1 MKIPTLKKIVKR
13 LTVLPTG
20 RYQFRTKIDGVNK
33 KHSPETLD
41 KETAAKRVQQWL
53 EELAAGNYDT
63 VTKLE
68 RKEKKVMTFQHCLS
82 IYEREAEVKEST
94 IIGNRCCYKRL
105 LRENNLKLTD
115 PVSKLTAQ
123 VLKKW
128 VKSCVGRFGDDEEK
142 AKRKDKAASILRCAL
157 SIWADKLLQY
167 YELPEGWDVLNF
179 KVSQTKIKGWAAATD
194 GRYEKAFQYFDSIKD
209 SDPQL
214 FIAFKL
220 MAEYGLRNSEASRA
234 KHHWLLP
241 HVFSV
246 LVSKVD
252 GKPRD
257 LPYQSESDRELF
269 ESHNKE
275 GEHILAGSKTER
287 TDKVWRRLNAK
298 LTELGFTNKKK
309 AYDLR
314 KYFGSQVALQTKSV
328 WLAAEMLGNTPEV
341 AKANYVSMLKT
352 PAFNIRKG
360 AAA

>member
-128 VKSCVGRFGDDEEK
+128 VKS
-142 AKRKDKAASILRCAL
+142 
-157 SIWADKLLQY
+157 LQ
-167 YELPEGWDVLNF
+167 
-179 KVSQTKIKGWAAATD
+179 
-194 GRYEKAFQYFDSIKD
+194 
-209 SDPQL
+209 
-214 FIAFKL
+214 
-220 MAEYGLRNSEASRA
+220 
-234 KHHWLLP
+234 
-241 HVFSV
+241 
-246 LVSKVD
+246 
-252 GKPRD
+252 
-257 LPYQSESDRELF
+257 
-269 ESHNKE
+269 
-275 GEHILAGSKTER
+275 
-287 TDKVWRRLNAK
+287 
-298 LTELGFTNKKK
+298 
-309 AYDLR
+309 
-314 KYFGSQVALQTKSV
+314 
-328 WLAAEMLGNTPEV
+328 
-341 AKANYVSMLKT
+341 
-352 PAFNIRKG
+352 
-360 AAA
+360 